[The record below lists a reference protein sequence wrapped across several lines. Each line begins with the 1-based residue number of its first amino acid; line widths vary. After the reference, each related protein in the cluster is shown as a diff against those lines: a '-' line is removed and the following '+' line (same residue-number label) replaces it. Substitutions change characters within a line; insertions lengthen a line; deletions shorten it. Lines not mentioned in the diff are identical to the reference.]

1 GILDGVYVLAL
12 YWVDHVR
19 GWPSVDVAEHE
30 RGASVAVDLVQGGG
44 EVLPRRERIDVDAV
58 FRGRVPG
65 VEYAHHFSGL
75 GEAVEVAA
83 PELGGVLGV
92 GAHREHGIVVPVRP
106 PVFGGVVRQIEE
118 QSGGNEGTHVPAG
131 VVRLDDVGGLRS
143 GERAAQG
150 RREVIEALGVPVDL
164 HAVFFFERLVQP
176 AHLFVLPAADLL
188 IPHGQGARAR
198 GAVVAGRCFLVRAR
212 IAGTARCAR
221 GKGKSSDGGEGNRPR
236 SSVSHGSSSG
246 C

>member
-1 GILDGVYVLAL
+1 HREIGDLLGVHVLAL
-12 YWVDHVR
+12 DGAEHVR
-19 GWPSVDVAEHE
+19 GGPSVEVAEHD
-30 RGASVAVDLVQGGG
+30 RGAAVAGDRVQGGG

-83 PELGGVLGV
+83 AELGGVLGV

-131 VVRLDDVGGLRS
+131 VVR
-143 GERAAQG
+143 
-150 RREVIEALGVPVDL
+150 
-164 HAVFFFERLVQP
+164 
-176 AHLFVLPAADLL
+176 
-188 IPHGQGARAR
+188 
-198 GAVVAGRCFLVRAR
+198 
-212 IAGTARCAR
+212 
-221 GKGKSSDGGEGNRPR
+221 
-236 SSVSHGSSSG
+236 
-246 C
+246 